1 MARLP
6 TPGLDEGQWG
16 DILNEYLLVENATDG
31 SLRRNFV
38 QTGGDIGC
46 TASTP
51 LARVRTYTAVVGP
64 PGTVADYTCTGVT
77 DNVQIQAAINMVAAS
92 GGGVVFM
99 RRGTYRIAST
109 ITFPLSANVMVVGE
123 KWAKQGN
130 GGTIFKTSA
139 GASLTDMFLIAG
151 NANPGSNADLSH
163 DNGFTNV
170 TVDGNATTTNLL
182 TLSNTDTVKLEH
194 IRMVGATNSINT
206 VWNSTSNP
214 VTATVP
220 GAIFLR
226 DSIIS
231 ANNGVGINLQFQTQ
245 CWISDCWFSGS
256 SVTTWI
262 NIKSSNKVHIINCE
276 FDSAATSIALS
287 DTATVATNDIVA
299 QACTFVQSSG
309 NAWTDSRSNAAS
321 DRVHISGTILPGVT
335 HDKLVGSHNS
345 VWLSDG
351 MQPVTIQSQ
360 AVGDTP
366 LILKGVSG
374 QTGRY
379 IQVQN
384 SSGTQLMFVNS
395 TGSLFV
401 ANGSAT
407 TPGVSF
413 ANDVGSGFYRI
424 AANTIGMA
432 INGVQVLQF
441 DAGGLTVNRM
451 STTQKNALTPTNG
464 IIIYDTTLNK
474 FQGYENGTWVNL
486 V

>member
-1 MARLP
+1 
-6 TPGLDEGQWG
+6 
-16 DILNEYLLVENATDG
+16 
-31 SLRRNFV
+31 
-38 QTGGDIGC
+38 
-46 TASTP
+46 
-51 LARVRTYTAVVGP
+51 
-64 PGTVADYTCTGVT
+64 
-77 DNVQIQAAINMVAAS
+77 
-92 GGGVVFM
+92 
-99 RRGTYRIAST
+99 
-109 ITFPLSANVMVVGE
+109 
-123 KWAKQGN
+123 
-130 GGTIFKTSA
+130 
-139 GASLTDMFLIAG
+139 
-151 NANPGSNADLSH
+151 
-163 DNGFTNV
+163 
-170 TVDGNATTTNLL
+170 
-182 TLSNTDTVKLEH
+182 
-194 IRMVGATNSINT
+194 MVGATNSINT